1 MDKQEAQDKEL
12 AAVKAH
18 HEEDIHAIKDELTL
32 IMYGLLA
39 ALQGLQEQGCDGPVT
54 DAVDKINKHL
64 NKRLMNK
71 EDFPMNART
80 LCQSAVAAIGTT
92 AMLQD
97 VNWLSVAS
105 TAALAAVLSILNSVA
120 TGLPEVE

>member
-1 MDKQEAQDKEL
+1 MIITLTWQRVVTFVAGLTALGTLIAIFVKAVRWVDKQEAQDKEL

-64 NKRLMNK
+64 NKK
-71 EDFPMNART
+71 AHE
-80 LCQSAVAAIGTT
+80 
-92 AMLQD
+92 
-97 VNWLSVAS
+97 
-105 TAALAAVLSILNSVA
+105 
-120 TGLPEVE
+120 